1 MVSMLKRYTI
11 IILIG
16 EHRRFVLENH
26 FVRSS
31 NQIAPFNNLKVNVID
46 SWRTYNFRSK
56 YFQIEID
63 DLVQYEEMF
72 NDIESTSASIDMHTD
87 DSSHF
92 ICSMEV

>member
-1 MVSMLKRYTI
+1 MVSMFLRYAL

-16 EHRRFVLENH
+16 EHCRFVLENH

-31 NQIAPFNNLKVNVID
+31 DQIEPFNNLKVNVID

-72 NDIESTSASIDMHTD
+72 NDIESTSVSVDMNTD